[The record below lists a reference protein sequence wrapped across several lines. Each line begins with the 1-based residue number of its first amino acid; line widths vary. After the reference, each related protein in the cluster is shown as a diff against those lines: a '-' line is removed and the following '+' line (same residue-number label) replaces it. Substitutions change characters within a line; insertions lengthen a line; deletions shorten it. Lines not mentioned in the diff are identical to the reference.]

1 MSFLAACFGASNARA
16 SVDRML
22 SLSGVRSEGR
32 LRTLEGAAWALG
44 AGRTL
49 AGARYP
55 NGADT
60 RRDSESGLCLV
71 WEGRLD
77 DGQALSRTLRLP
89 SGLDDCSIVIE
100 AWKRWSVEAPRHLKG
115 DFAFI
120 VFDPAQQ
127 KLWAVRD
134 ALGVKPLYW
143 IAHNAQLAFASEARV
158 LSQAFGIGAPDESSV
173 VRTLAGRP
181 IEVNGTLYCGIR
193 PVRAGSVLELR
204 AKDVGG
210 TSTCYWAPDPWRE
223 LDSHGAANRPAQLR
237 ELLKTAVA
245 RRSADRPRVAVTASG
260 GLDSSAVAGVAVAN
274 GRELGTSPPLLVS
287 VTYPGLACDE
297 SFFQAALAKHLD
309 APNVSV
315 RAPLVGYAPAAASDI
330 DLFEVCVVP
339 YGLMCR
345 EALARD
351 VDVLLTG
358 EGSDELQCTWGNEL
372 RDAVVRHDVLAALR
386 FAGLFDSPFSLGRW
400 RSVIGAVG
408 RMALGQRRAR
418 SPRGPDWLTERAAK
432 LLLAADEE
440 LRAEEQQFA
449 HPSPVRQSIC
459 AELRLGTSMTYSLAW
474 NQTFFARRGVE
485 LRHPFLDRDVA
496 EFLLALPTNERTS
509 FDLIKPTLRRAVEAD
524 LPPSI
529 TWRRTL
535 SGYTDMQRRVFEAAR
550 ADWEPLTRDMVL
562 ADLGLVDETRFR
574 ALLNDWGDE
583 KWSRWDV
590 QGTLEVESWLRPGHE
605 VGF

>member
-89 SGLDDCSIVIE
+89 SGLDDCSLVIE
-100 AWKRWSVEAPRHLKG
+100 AWKRWSTEAPRHLKG

-181 IEVNGTLYCGIR
+181 IEVSGTLYSGIR
-193 PVRAGSVLELR
+193 PVRAGSVIELR
-204 AKDVGG
+204 PGEVTGR
-210 TSTCYWAPDPWRE
+210 STCFWAPDPWRE
-223 LDSHGAANRPAQLR
+223 LDSHRAASRPAQLR

-274 GRELGTSPPLLVS
+274 SRELGTPCPVLVS

-297 SFFQAALAKHLD
+297 SFFQAALARHLG
-309 APNVSV
+309 APHVSV
-315 RAPLVGYAPAAASDI
+315 QAPLDGYRPAAASDI

-345 EALARD
+345 EARARD
-351 VDVLLTG
+351 LDVLLTG

-372 RDAVVRHDVLAALR
+372 KDAVVRHDLVGALK
-386 FAGLFDSPFSLGRW
+386 FAGLFEAPLSPRRW
-400 RSVIGAVG
+400 RSVLGATARV
-408 RMALGQRRAR
+408 ALDWRQVP
-418 SPRGPDWLTERAAK
+418 SMRGPDWLTPRAEG

-440 LRAEEQQFA
+440 LRAEEQRFS

-459 AELRLGTSMTYSLAW
+459 AELTLGTSMTYSLAW
-474 NQTFFARRGVE
+474 NQTFFARQGIE

-509 FDLIKPTLRRAVEAD
+509 FDLIKPTLRRAVERD
-524 LPPSI
+524 LPPTI

-550 ADWEPLTRDMVL
+550 TDWEPLTHDMAL
-562 ADLGLVDETRFR
+562 ADLGLVDEPRFR
-574 ALLNDWGDE
+574 SLLNDWGDT

-590 QGTLEVESWLRPGHE
+590 QGTLEVESWLRTGHA